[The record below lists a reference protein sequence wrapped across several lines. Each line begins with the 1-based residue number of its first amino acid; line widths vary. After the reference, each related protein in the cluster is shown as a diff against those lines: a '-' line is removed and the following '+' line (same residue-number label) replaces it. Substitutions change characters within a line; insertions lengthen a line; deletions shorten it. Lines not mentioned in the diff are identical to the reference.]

1 MNRLNNDLDDV
12 HRKLKEY
19 KDDRNANKEI
29 KKLMDQIESSGDNY
43 IRLMKSIKSCLD
55 KTKDD
60 TASSVALSLDNFID
74 E

>member
-1 MNRLNNDLDDV
+1 
-12 HRKLKEY
+12 
-19 KDDRNANKEI
+19 
-29 KKLMDQIESSGDNY
+29 MDQIESSGDNY

-74 E
+74 EQKKKNKKKFFFFFILKITIDKYI